1 MLRQSYLNTMRG
13 LEAGLRVA
21 DIAVF
26 ELETCE
32 PDESLA
38 DVRSRAQRF
47 DLDNIPVRDNGTIVG
62 VVEDVKS
69 YRPDVSAASVAAPL
83 TEAMLVAGSKSLL
96 GFLPTIADRP
106 YRLVIDESGIGG
118 VVTPSDVVQLPVR
131 LLVFAL
137 LAHLEELMRAN
148 IRQKEPD
155 DDRAVQHLDSARLKE
170 VRKTLRL
177 QKKKGLNPG
186 PLDVTQFIDKA
197 NLLFE
202 LEVVEE
208 TAGDRKLFVELY
220 ELRNKVDHVD
230 RYAETRKKLTDF
242 LRHIRELDVWIQ
254 RLTDALPDDFPAVGI
269 PHFR

>member
-1 MLRQSYLNTMRG
+1 MRG
-13 LEAGLRVA
+13 LEDGLRVA

-32 PDESLA
+32 PNESIA
-38 DVRSRAQRF
+38 DVRSRARRF
-47 DLDNIPVRDNGTIVG
+47 DLDNIPVRDKGTIVG

-69 YRPDVSAASVAAPL
+69 YRTDVSAASVAAPL

-96 GFLPTIADRP
+96 SFLPTIADRP
-106 YRLVIDESGIGG
+106 YQLVMDESRIGG

-137 LAHLEELMRAN
+137 LAHIEELMRAN
-148 IRQKEPD
+148 IRQKEPND
-155 DDRAVQHLDSARLKE
+155 DLAVEHLDSARLKE

-208 TAGDRKLFVELY
+208 SASDRRLFIELY

-230 RYAETRKKLTDF
+230 RYAETRTKLTDF
-242 LRHIRELDVWIQ
+242 LRHIRELEAWIQ
-254 RLTDALPDDFPAVGI
+254 RLTDALPADFPAVGI
-269 PHFR
+269 TRPW